1 MEAESAVG
9 QSNADY
15 PGGLVSG
22 SPGGSQVSGGKAGRG
37 IDNQGSLGQGGNG
50 DYFGGGGTLLPC
62 NLIQ

>member
-22 SPGGSQVSGGKAGRG
+22 SPGGSQVSGGNGG
-37 IDNQGSLGQGGNG
+37 SQGGSLGQGGNAG
-50 DYFGGGGTLLPC
+50 FYGGGGTLLPY
-62 NLIQ
+62 NLIQLSQ